1 MAAGSELESDTRE
14 LFDALDRK
22 DFDRLVRM
30 TTDDAQSVDEIS
42 RGWLRGRAAME
53 AYLKS
58 LGEQVSNIRSTLSD
72 VNAVELGDFGIVT
85 LVLDQEYDMGGQHT
99 SIRAPTSLV
108 FRRANGEWQLA
119 LLHSVPL
126 AEAS

>member
-1 MAAGSELESDTRE
+1 MAAGSELESGARD

-22 DFDRLVRM
+22 DFERLVGM

-53 AYLKS
+53 SYLKS

-72 VNAVELGDFGIVT
+72 LNAVELGDVGIVT

-99 SIRAPTSLV
+99 AIRAPTSLV
-108 FRRANGEWQLA
+108 FRRAHGSWQLA

-126 AEAS
+126 PEES

>member
-1 MAAGSELESDTRE
+1 MAATRELESGARE

-22 DFDRLVRM
+22 DFNRLISM
-30 TTDDAQSVDEIS
+30 TTGDAQSVDEIS

-72 VNAVELGDFGIVT
+72 LNAVELGDVGIVT
-85 LVLDQEYDMGGQHT
+85 LILDQEYDMGGQHT

-108 FRRANGEWQLA
+108 FRRTGDGWQLA

-126 AEAS
+126 AAES